1 MYFATIILYFD
12 LFNDQDITSVPNI
25 VSLVAS
31 SCIARLYHE
40 IDCRDDLSYLLGI
53 QNWFLIVAAMPQL
66 LYNAAECTLESES
79 YCSEELDIL
88 VSSLEQF
95 QARIPG
101 STVVLNAINRLRTLR
116 NSGRVRNT
124 TTTCELR
131 EKVVFSEGYDI
142 FSFRELFPFPNSLSP
157 RLALW
162 EVYAGDIFQDLETP
176 MAAPEDPGWSSGE
189 FADLSRFMFAGLPQP
204 FS

>member
-1 MYFATIILYFD
+1 VYFATIILYFD
-12 LFNDQDITSVPNI
+12 LFNDHDLTSVPNI

-53 QNWFLIVAAMPQL
+53 QNWFLTVAAMPQL
-66 LYNAAECTLESES
+66 LYNAAECTLESQS

-88 VSSLEQF
+88 ISSLEQF

-101 STVVLNAINRLRTLR
+101 STVILNAINRLRTSR
-116 NSGRVRNT
+116 SSGRVRN
-124 TTTCELR
+124 CESR
-131 EKVVFSEGYDI
+131 EKVIFSEGYDI
-142 FSFRELFPFPNSLSP
+142 FSFRDLFPFPNSLSP

-162 EVYAGDIFQDLETP
+162 EAYAGDIFQGLETP
-176 MAAPEDPGWSSGE
+176 MVAPEDPGWISG
-189 FADLSRFMFAGLPQP
+189 FADLSRFTFAGIPP
-204 FS
+204 AFP

>member
-12 LFNDQDITSVPNI
+12 LFNDHDLTSVPNI

-53 QNWFLIVAAMPQL
+53 QNWFLTVAAMPQL
-66 LYNAAECTLESES
+66 LYNAAECTLESQS

-88 VSSLEQF
+88 ISSLEQF

-101 STVVLNAINRLRTLR
+101 STVILNAINRLRTSR
-116 NSGRVRNT
+116 SSGRVRN
-124 TTTCELR
+124 CESR
-131 EKVVFSEGYDI
+131 EKVIFSEGYDI
-142 FSFRELFPFPNSLSP
+142 FSFRDLFPFPNSLSP

-162 EVYAGDIFQDLETP
+162 EAYAGDIFQGLETP
-176 MAAPEDPGWSSGE
+176 MVAPEDPGWISG
-189 FADLSRFMFAGLPQP
+189 FADLSRFTFAGIPP
-204 FS
+204 AFP

>member
-12 LFNDQDITSVPNI
+12 LFNDHDLTSVPNI

-53 QNWFLIVAAMPQL
+53 QNWFLTVAAMPQL
-66 LYNAAECTLESES
+66 LYNAAECTLESQS

-101 STVVLNAINRLRTLR
+101 STVILNAINRLRTSR
-116 NSGRVRNT
+116 SSGRVRN
-124 TTTCELR
+124 CESR
-131 EKVVFSEGYDI
+131 EKVIFSEGYDI
-142 FSFRELFPFPNSLSP
+142 FSFRDLFPFPNSLSP

-162 EVYAGDIFQDLETP
+162 EAYAGDIFQGLETP
-176 MAAPEDPGWSSGE
+176 MVAPEDPGWISG
-189 FADLSRFMFAGLPQP
+189 FADLSRFTFAGIPP
-204 FS
+204 AFP

>member
-1 MYFATIILYFD
+1 VYFATIILYFD
-12 LFNDQDITSVPNI
+12 LFNDHDLTSVPNI

-53 QNWFLIVAAMPQL
+53 QNWFLTVAAMPQL
-66 LYNAAECTLESES
+66 LYNAAECTLESQS

-101 STVVLNAINRLRTLR
+101 STVILNAINRLRTSR
-116 NSGRVRNT
+116 SSGRVRN
-124 TTTCELR
+124 CESR
-131 EKVVFSEGYDI
+131 EKVIFSEGYDI
-142 FSFRELFPFPNSLSP
+142 FSFRDLFPFPNSLSP

-162 EVYAGDIFQDLETP
+162 EAYAGDIFQGLETP
-176 MAAPEDPGWSSGE
+176 MVAPEDPGWISG
-189 FADLSRFMFAGLPQP
+189 FADLSRFTFAGIPP
-204 FS
+204 AFP

>member
-31 SCIARLYHE
+31 SCIARLYNE

-53 QNWFLIVAAMPQL
+53 QNWFLTVAAMPQL
-66 LYNAAECTLESES
+66 LYNAAESSLESNS
-79 YCSEELDIL
+79 HCPEELDMI
-88 VSSLEQF
+88 VSSLEQV

-101 STVVLNAINRLRTLR
+101 STVVLNAINRLRTSCK
-116 NSGRVRNT
+116 SGRVRNP
-124 TTTCELR
+124 TTTCESQ
-131 EKVVFSEGYDI
+131 EKVLLTEGYDI
-142 FSFRELFPFPNSLSP
+142 FSFRDLFPFPNSLSP

-162 EVYAGDIFQDLETP
+162 DSYAGDIFHGLEAP
-176 MAAPEDPGWSSGE
+176 MAVPEDPGGIFEE
-189 FADLSRFMFAGLPQP
+189 FADLSRFAFGGLPQAFP
-204 FS
+204 